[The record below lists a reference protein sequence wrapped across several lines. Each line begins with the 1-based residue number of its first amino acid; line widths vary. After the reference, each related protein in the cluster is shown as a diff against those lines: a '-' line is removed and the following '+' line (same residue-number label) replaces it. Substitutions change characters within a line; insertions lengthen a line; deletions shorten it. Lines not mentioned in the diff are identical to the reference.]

1 MLPETPRIP
10 GSLPELLG
18 VTSCVTYMQQYGASA
33 YERSDNK
40 KGTLPIY
47 RQLVRWFWGSLGR
60 DIRVTLPSSAVIII
74 AYGLISRSLK
84 SWRMRWSTQDFIMQ
98 MNKYMIYCK

>member
-60 DIRVTLPSSAVIII
+60 DIRVTLPSSAVNCIRPHFQEPEKLEDEMEYTGFHH
-74 AYGLISRSLK
+74 A
-84 SWRMRWSTQDFIMQ
+84 DE
-98 MNKYMIYCK
+98 